1 MKRSIRV
8 MVGLGCL
15 MLILACGCRKADE
28 TSPGEEVSR
37 PPLPPAPTAEVTAP
51 APAEAPAAE
60 AVETAPSEMSPDQEL
75 IKGVLSEWKAGVQA
89 KDIDKVM
96 AVHSEKFESSEATG
110 KEEQRD
116 TLTGY
121 IEAGYLDDAEV
132 KLESAEIK
140 VEDTKASVTGCE
152 LVSVMGPLE
161 VEFELQKEDGAW
173 LITGFEYY

>member
-1 MKRSIRV
+1 MRRSIRV

-28 TSPGEEVSR
+28 TSPGGEVAR
-37 PPLPPAPTAEVTAP
+37 PSLPPAPAGDVAAP

-60 AVETAPSEMSPDQEL
+60 ALETAPSDFSTDQEL
-75 IKGVLSEWKAGVQA
+75 IKSVLAEWKAGIQA

-96 AVHSEKFESSEATG
+96 AVHSDKFESSEATG

-132 KLESAEIK
+132 KLEGAEIK
-140 VEDTKASVTGCE
+140 IEDTKASVTGCE
-152 LVSVMGPLE
+152 LESVMGVVEL
-161 VEFELQKEDGAW
+161 EFELQKENGAW